1 MLSLPEEIRYF
12 LAETGTP
19 ETAIERRYSETR
31 FTLLLNEI
39 IRNIKPI
46 DVREVK
52 LWLRSFLACV
62 DVPSSLVGLRKA
74 DLVIG
79 KMLGEGFRSQGCAP
93 FQAQAVYHAL
103 FTVLTTPPLKADEWF
118 QKTPRQSESQ
128 LLTYHL
134 AAFDPFAPHI
144 PSGQSPYYLYRL
156 WGFRIH
162 LGLRKILSDSGLND
176 ETKKAY
182 GTSARFFFKLL
193 CHLPNVPFAIALP
206 LSDALFRTHL
216 DTFVAEAIKRKNQL
230 GWNNQTIKVHRQ
242 RLELLYANEV
252 NAPHLRPT
260 GIESLDNVTE
270 SFDGE
275 PTSSKNSKASFGPT
289 VVTLSTENDSDDRI
303 PDPVFVELLHQQ
315 AHKTVSFSLPKI
327 SRKIE
332 HRYILSQ
339 FSLWWDTPSLQR
351 RDLIELYEAVGVL
364 IGETPNYLGVSLYLL
379 LLLFT
384 GRPLRHAINARIGKS
399 ADLNARTIEAS
410 NDHVLFIDPKRGCL
424 FFQHRMRSS
433 FHDGATKTWRPT
445 LFWVCIPVPDP
456 LTYLFNQYVAWLKEH
471 KLLRIDHPFF
481 YFGRGEVQRQLTV
494 RDVRSVLAKILPC
507 GPEGITPGRIS
518 QSFVPLFSHGFGL
531 DEISKRLISGRA
543 LGRAFA
549 PISYTRF
556 EWREMSERYNN
567 CCLELHDYAK
577 PQDSSEGWWT
587 RTSKRPVNK
596 PAIKWEA
603 AGSPLVMQEG
613 AYCALVRSLNKRI
626 AETSRMPHPQP
637 IDHHNAYTCYVY
649 LLLLRLG
656 IRPRNKPG
664 YLRKEFQAGCG
675 YLTVSD
681 KNSGSH
687 YEDRLIRLPPL
698 VQHAVKQLVLG
709 QERLRH
715 YLFFMHGPNRA
726 NRIPEDLLFF
736 LSPKGDPIPFTLARF
751 DNFLDS
757 RLGAR
762 VFVAVQ
768 RNVGRHSLRTMFW
781 ERSIP
786 DDISGGW
793 LGHLRVGRGPLEFH
807 SSTLLGQAL
816 LLISNQ
822 VEEALRN
829 AGFKKLT
836 YFGFS
841 TRS

>member
-1 MLSLPEEIRYF
+1 M
-12 LAETGTP
+12 
-19 ETAIERRYSETR
+19 
-31 FTLLLNEI
+31 
-39 IRNIKPI
+39 
-46 DVREVK
+46 
-52 LWLRSFLACV
+52 
-62 DVPSSLVGLRKA
+62 
-74 DLVIG
+74 
-79 KMLGEGFRSQGCAP
+79 
-93 FQAQAVYHAL
+93 
-103 FTVLTTPPLKADEWF
+103 
-118 QKTPRQSESQ
+118 
-128 LLTYHL
+128 
-134 AAFDPFAPHI
+134 
-144 PSGQSPYYLYRL
+144 
-156 WGFRIH
+156 
-162 LGLRKILSDSGLND
+162 
-176 ETKKAY
+176 
-182 GTSARFFFKLL
+182 
-193 CHLPNVPFAIALP
+193 
-206 LSDALFRTHL
+206 
-216 DTFVAEAIKRKNQL
+216 
-230 GWNNQTIKVHRQ
+230 
-242 RLELLYANEV
+242 
-252 NAPHLRPT
+252 
-260 GIESLDNVTE
+260 
-270 SFDGE
+270 
-275 PTSSKNSKASFGPT
+275 
-289 VVTLSTENDSDDRI
+289 
-303 PDPVFVELLHQQ
+303 
-315 AHKTVSFSLPKI
+315 
-327 SRKIE
+327 
-332 HRYILSQ
+332 
-339 FSLWWDTPSLQR
+339 
-351 RDLIELYEAVGVL
+351 
-364 IGETPNYLGVSLYLL
+364 
-379 LLLFT
+379 
-384 GRPLRHAINARIGKS
+384 
-399 ADLNARTIEAS
+399 
-410 NDHVLFIDPKRGCL
+410 
-424 FFQHRMRSS
+424 
-433 FHDGATKTWRPT
+433 
-445 LFWVCIPVPDP
+445 
-456 LTYLFNQYVAWLKEH
+456 
-471 KLLRIDHPFF
+471 
-481 YFGRGEVQRQLTV
+481 